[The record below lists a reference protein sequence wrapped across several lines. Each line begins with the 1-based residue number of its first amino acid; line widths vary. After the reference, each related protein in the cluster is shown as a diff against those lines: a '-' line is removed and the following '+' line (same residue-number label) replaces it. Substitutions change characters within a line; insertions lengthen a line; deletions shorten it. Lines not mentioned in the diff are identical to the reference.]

1 MKVEEHECDFVRYKC
16 HFCQKIQTF
25 TCSDCFKT
33 YSKNTTKHK
42 CIPKKAKKLKK
53 DVKIVEKRDDL
64 KGDEIV
70 EKRDDYQGEKIKI
83 QKDKKEKDTINS
95 EKRKK
100 EIEIEKK
107 RKEIEIEKN
116 NKEIETQKNKEIE
129 IEKRK
134 KEVDGD
140 EKIQKED
147 NTFQDDQK
155 LNEISKQINLGDLK
169 GWKVDFDSFTIKLKD
184 FKKFELR
191 SGTAD
196 INLYKIF
203 QSYKH
208 HSQILLGSL
217 DSINISLVFKE
228 YSPRKIFKVF
238 LESIFGQSRVD
249 LPRSMDDINK
259 NYPPPQRI
267 RINSDTLIKILQDMF
282 AMLEQKDKKDLI
294 NEEDG
299 KKEFQDDFEE
309 IIFGETKDF
318 ELVFSMNGLKGDVE
332 NLVNKLNPFTVGL
345 FTFEI
350 DMCLCIEQKII
361 SKEIEQLKK
370 YEYLVMGNIRN
381 YHARKIYHKESNY
394 YISKINFYN
403 NIKSLW
409 LGNNKVH
416 SMFKNNGVFLTLCK
430 IWEKKNKLKDE
441 LESIQKLMEWII
453 IHFKRSSLR
462 LEFTIDLEEI
472 DYNLLLDR
480 GFLMIII
487 KNLFEWIPNLSSSIG
502 TFESPNLEPLQNLII
517 EFQKM
522 EEVEKFFDINNKIIS
537 FFNGRGFSGWTFLS
551 FEKYY
556 QKQIYS
562 YMMNHNM
569 EFAME
574 LFHNKYLVITNRK
587 SSKTISWIEYF
598 RLIKQNDKI
607 DFSKIDP
614 SNIKNNG
621 ENFVYMNTVYTPSGY
636 SSTKFKFEEDFDP
649 IVQEALDKS
658 NFQKVLDRFNESGK
672 KCDKSKKFD
681 EWVKNLRGHL
691 NISVPFIVYA
701 QFFKKKK
708 YSLVPAFKGISKNGN
723 LKFRAE
729 LDRVAELDFSE
740 YNILIEDS
748 KDNGVPVTRFL
759 RKKLIDE
766 ENSGEKLI
774 SEKKIIEQVALFKP
788 KLIDDD
794 EEFSDKDKL
803 NVDDEEF
810 GDEDKLIVDDEEFG
824 DEDKLNVDDEEF
836 GDEDKLI
843 VDEVE
848 IKENVKVDDENQIK
862 KIIENESGIFQKY
875 QVDSFF

>member
-1 MKVEEHECDFVRYKC
+1 
-16 HFCQKIQTF
+16 
-25 TCSDCFKT
+25 
-33 YSKNTTKHK
+33 
-42 CIPKKAKKLKK
+42 
-53 DVKIVEKRDDL
+53 
-64 KGDEIV
+64 
-70 EKRDDYQGEKIKI
+70 
-83 QKDKKEKDTINS
+83 
-95 EKRKK
+95 
-100 EIEIEKK
+100 
-107 RKEIEIEKN
+107 
-116 NKEIETQKNKEIE
+116 
-129 IEKRK
+129 
-134 KEVDGD
+134 
-140 EKIQKED
+140 
-147 NTFQDDQK
+147 
-155 LNEISKQINLGDLK
+155 
-169 GWKVDFDSFTIKLKD
+169 
-184 FKKFELR
+184 
-191 SGTAD
+191 
-196 INLYKIF
+196 
-203 QSYKH
+203 
-208 HSQILLGSL
+208 
-217 DSINISLVFKE
+217 
-228 YSPRKIFKVF
+228 
-238 LESIFGQSRVD
+238 
-249 LPRSMDDINK
+249 
-259 NYPPPQRI
+259 
-267 RINSDTLIKILQDMF
+267 
-282 AMLEQKDKKDLI
+282 
-294 NEEDG
+294 
-299 KKEFQDDFEE
+299 
-309 IIFGETKDF
+309 
-318 ELVFSMNGLKGDVE
+318 
-332 NLVNKLNPFTVGL
+332 
-345 FTFEI
+345 
-350 DMCLCIEQKII
+350 
-361 SKEIEQLKK
+361 
-370 YEYLVMGNIRN
+370 
-381 YHARKIYHKESNY
+381 
-394 YISKINFYN
+394 
-403 NIKSLW
+403 
-409 LGNNKVH
+409 
-416 SMFKNNGVFLTLCK
+416 
-430 IWEKKNKLKDE
+430 
-441 LESIQKLMEWII
+441 
-453 IHFKRSSLR
+453 
-462 LEFTIDLEEI
+462 
-472 DYNLLLDR
+472 
-480 GFLMIII
+480 
-487 KNLFEWIPNLSSSIG
+487 
-502 TFESPNLEPLQNLII
+502 
-517 EFQKM
+517 
-522 EEVEKFFDINNKIIS
+522 
-537 FFNGRGFSGWTFLS
+537 
-551 FEKYY
+551 
-556 QKQIYS
+556 
-562 YMMNHNM
+562 MMNHNM

-658 NFQKVLDRFNESGK
+658 NFQKVLERFNESGK

-836 GDEDKLI
+836 GDKDKLNVDDEEFGDEDKLI